1 MPPWF
6 FNEWVELCY
15 WLRWEI
21 IWLQKLEASPFAKS
35 KCPDLE
41 IAGFRWQLD
50 QVSKVPAYGK
60 DSPSWHSSSSK
71 RSSNH
76 HIPIWQCLHLD
87 LVPATARWS
96 PDGNGYWETYVSR
109 RDTLTALSPIISS
122 KHEDVS
128 WITCRN
134 INSTLSIYFMGIGRK
149 PNSYF
154 YLHKPFGAGP
164 SFWAGQSDQSWRF
177 YKDFKVRVSW
187 LTACECFFWLNPC
200 LKLHIFFCHRKISSV
215 APPWGTWIQDALL
228 VG

>member
-1 MPPWF
+1 MASTCRVWSVTSWSQKLKTLVPPWF
-6 FNEWVELCY
+6 FNEWVELWN

-60 DSPSWHSSSSK
+60 DSPSWHSSSTK

-96 PDGNGYWETYVSR
+96 PDGNGYFETYVNR
-109 RDTLTALSPIISS
+109 RDTLTALSPMVSL

-128 WITCRN
+128 WNTCRN
-134 INSTLSIYFMGIGRK
+134 INSTLSISFIGIAKKIKLLSPQTFWCRSFFLGRSIGSK
-149 PNSYF
+149 
-154 YLHKPFGAGP
+154 
-164 SFWAGQSDQSWRF
+164 
-177 YKDFKVRVSW
+177 
-187 LTACECFFWLNPC
+187 LTIL
-200 LKLHIFFCHRKISSV
+200 
-215 APPWGTWIQDALL
+215 
-228 VG
+228 